1 MLCELSYFFIKFFAN
16 AFDNLGDKQNDFIY
30 LLLALCII
38 LPMSLIN
45 NIAIFVKFAALG
57 NIFVGI
63 TLLVIIGYD
72 FKLII
77 TDD

>member
-1 MLCELSYFFIKFFAN
+1 MSYLIFFIKFFAN
-16 AFDNLGDKQNDFIY
+16 AFDNLGDKHNDFIY

-57 NIFVGI
+57 NIFVGL

>member
-1 MLCELSYFFIKFFAN
+1 MSYLIFFIKFFAN

-30 LLLALCII
+30 LLSALCII

-77 TDD
+77 TGD

>member
-1 MLCELSYFFIKFFAN
+1 MSYLIFFIKFFAN

-30 LLLALCII
+30 LLSALCII

-57 NIFVGI
+57 NIFFGL

>member
-1 MLCELSYFFIKFFAN
+1 MSYLIFFIKFFAN

-30 LLLALCII
+30 LLSALCII

-57 NIFVGI
+57 NIFVGL